1 MNTTSSELEAARS
14 SAPHAWIETY
24 TGRKFWPLAPSPDD
38 IDIFD
43 IAQALSMTCRYKG
56 HTNEFYSVAEHS
68 VLLAEKLP
76 PHLRLRGLLH
86 DAHEAYSPFG
96 DVPRPLKSARPEI
109 AAMVKEA
116 EGNLDAAIA
125 ARFGLSLP
133 IADWLVKEYDTRIL
147 HDERRQ
153 LMSRTGFEWALPDMR
168 PLGVVCR
175 RWAPFTAREF
185 FLMAFDEAVKSA
197 RMTEAG

>member
-76 PHLRLRGLLH
+76 PHLRLRR
-86 DAHEAYSPFG
+86 ASRYRS
-96 DVPRPLKSARPEI
+96 RSAS
-109 AAMVKEA
+109 
-116 EGNLDAAIA
+116 G
-125 ARFGLSLP
+125 GG
-133 IADWLVKEYDTRIL
+133 
-147 HDERRQ
+147 
-153 LMSRTGFEWALPDMR
+153 SRTL
-168 PLGVVCR
+168 L
-175 RWAPFTAREF
+175 AP
-185 FLMAFDEAVKSA
+185 
-197 RMTEAG
+197 